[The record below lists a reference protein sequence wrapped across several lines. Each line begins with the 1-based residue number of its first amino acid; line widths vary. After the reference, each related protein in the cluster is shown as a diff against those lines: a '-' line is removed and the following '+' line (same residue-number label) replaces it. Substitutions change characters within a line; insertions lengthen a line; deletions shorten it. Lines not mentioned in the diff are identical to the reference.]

1 MNKRNITKKNLPN
14 ITPTDFYS
22 SEMDKTK
29 INWFL
34 FEYAAEFNSTIK
46 KSLRTKLNRKQ
57 INNKKIAELCIH
69 FAKHMKR
76 EILDKL
82 AGNTENVSLS
92 YRTIEEFFPSISDK
106 LVDDLLSAAY
116 GAWSSITSM
125 CVNCPTRCI
134 SEKDQKA
141 PMFDDPF
148 YYE

>member
-1 MNKRNITKKNLPN
+1 MNKRNTSVKTPL
-14 ITPTDFYS
+14 ITPADFYS

-34 FEYAAEFNSTIK
+34 FEYAAEFDSKIK
-46 KSLRTKLNRKQ
+46 KPLRTKLKRKK
-57 INNKKIAELCIH
+57 IGNKKIAKLCIH
-69 FAKHMKR
+69 YAKHMK
-76 EILDKL
+76 EETLDKL
-82 AGNTENVSLS
+82 SGKTENVSLS
-92 YRTIEEFFPSISDK
+92 YQPIEDFFPFLNDK
-106 LVDDLLSAAY
+106 LVDKLLTVA
-116 GAWSSITSM
+116 GEAWESITAM